1 MYEHYQKEEVDRFKI
16 KAAMFGAK
24 FDEEEKKKEDDF
36 TFKDPKEYAK
46 LSDKERKALTDKMID
61 KHKKWAGGVLKK

>member
-36 TFKDPKEYAK
+36 TFKDPEEYAK
-46 LSDKERKALTDKMID
+46 LSDKERKTLTDKMMD
-61 KHKKWAGGVLKK
+61 KHKKWAGKRGA